1 MRDFLSPSDIRAGE
15 KQHTPDSEQH
25 HLVHS
30 SKGIQMRF
38 SVSRVL
44 FLLVGTIA
52 LAIGSRSLRAQSSVK
67 EPTPDSA
74 KALVGTWE
82 GNYTS
87 DHAGPGGMKLV
98 IAKDSVIKATSLSI
112 AMGGE
117 MQSVP
122 VHDFVV
128 TANDISW
135 IQETMGMSCQAT
147 AVVKG
152 GQLKGAVVCGHG
164 QIAFTLSK
172 RR

>member
-1 MRDFLSPSDIRAGE
+1 MRPPKFV
-15 KQHTPDSEQH
+15 Q
-25 HLVHS
+25 LVA
-30 SKGIQMRF
+30 
-38 SVSRVL
+38 VL
-44 FLLVGTIA
+44 A
-52 LAIGSRSLRAQSSVK
+52 LAGASRTASAQSAPK
-67 EPTPDSA
+67 ETTPDSA

-98 IAKDSVIKATSLSI
+98 IAKDSVIKATALSI
-112 AMGGE
+112 AFGSE

-128 TANDISW
+128 TSNDISW

-147 AVVKG
+147 AVVKS
-152 GQLKGAVVCGHG
+152 GQMKGAVVCGHG

-172 RR
+172 RP